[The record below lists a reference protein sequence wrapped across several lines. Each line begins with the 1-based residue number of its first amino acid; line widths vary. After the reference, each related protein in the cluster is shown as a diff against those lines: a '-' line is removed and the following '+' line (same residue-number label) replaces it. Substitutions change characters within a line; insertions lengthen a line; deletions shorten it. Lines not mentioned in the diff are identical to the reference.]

1 MIMTRLPLYNEAKA
15 IAATGGRLAFA
26 TSAGRDSAVM
36 LHVMSR
42 FTDLKRHA
50 FFHWTPYPEVL
61 PYQKRYL
68 ETVERKYGISIETR
82 LCCGVTKTKQID
94 FTNAFLDEN
103 GCGFCLF
110 GFRMDES
117 LQRRGMLKKFEDG
130 MDRERRWAYPL
141 RSWTH
146 PKVKAYAKAFR
157 IPLNIEYCMGMDHDM
172 GNHRGMRAYYLRH
185 FIGEEDYQC
194 AIRQDP
200 NVEIDYVRIVN
211 DPLFL
216 KEAEGLLNGEK
227 NTEET

>member
-1 MIMTRLPLYNEAKA
+1 MPQKQSLYNEAKA

-26 TSAGRDSAVM
+26 VSTGRDSAVM
-36 LHVMSR
+36 LSVMSR
-42 FTDLKRHA
+42 FTDLKRHK
-50 FFHWTPYPEVL
+50 FFHWSHYPEML
-61 PYQKRYL
+61 PYQKRYI
-68 ETVERKYGISIETR
+68 ETVEKRYGISIDVR
-82 LCCGVTKTKQID
+82 LWPDTMKTPQKE
-94 FTNAFLDEN
+94 FTDSFLDEN
-103 GCGFCLF
+103 GCSFCLF

-117 LQRRGMLKKFEDG
+117 LQRRGMMKKFTDG
-130 MDRERRWAYPL
+130 MDTVRRWAYPL

-157 IPLNIEYCMGMDHDM
+157 IPLNIEYCMGMEHDM

-200 NVEIDYVRIVN
+200 SVEMDYVRITN

-216 KEAEGLLNGEK
+216 KEREELFNGEES
-227 NTEET
+227 TEEA